1 MTRSHAW
8 RPTTVLLVRH
18 GVTAT
23 TGKVLP
29 GRAPGLHLSDK
40 GVAQARGAAERLAA
54 LATAPS
60 AIYASPLERT
70 RETATP
76 IAAAL
81 DVRVKTDKGLLECDF
96 GDWTGKTLASLRK
109 RPEWRAV
116 QHSPSTFRFPA
127 GESFTEM
134 QLRIWT
140 TLERLAHAHSGETIV
155 VVSHADPIKAAV
167 TYAQGVPLDLF
178 QRTVIST
185 CSISA
190 VVLTGS
196 TPIVLSVNNTGTLSE
211 LIAS

>member
-1 MTRSHAW
+1 VPRTSAPK
-8 RPTTVLLVRH
+8 PTTILLVRH
-18 GVTAT
+18 GVTRT

-29 GRAPGLHLSDK
+29 GRATGLHLSPQ
-40 GVAQARGAAERLAA
+40 GVEQARRAAQRLSD
-54 LATAPS
+54 LGTAPS
-60 AIYASPLERT
+60 ALYASPLERT
-70 RETATP
+70 RETAAP
-76 IAAAL
+76 IAKAL
-81 DVRVKTDKGLLECDF
+81 HLRVKTDRGLLECDF

-109 RPEWRAV
+109 KPEWRAV
-116 QHSPSTFRFPA
+116 QNAPSTFRFPD

-140 TLERLAHAHSGETIV
+140 TLGRLASDHHGETIV

-190 VVLTGS
+190 LILTGS
-196 TPIVLSVNNTGTLSE
+196 TPIVLSVNNTGSLKE